1 MKKIASYMNNTH
13 SNLISNGGTAEG
25 DLYGVTEEERGKS
38 TAYKTVYKVA
48 TFSRGSSN
56 RNLDKSM

>member
-1 MKKIASYMNNTH
+1 MNNTH

-25 DLYGVTEEERGKS
+25 DLYGGTEEERGKS